1 MPFLRDLERTND
13 LRIRKSFS
21 RRGFCWRILPWV
33 VVFQYTD
40 HSAVD
45 KLERSLKA
53 AIVVRSLKWQ
63 KIRIWYRMLQFQRRF
78 RIFYTGTMHGQ
89 RKAEHQT
96 KNINNKGQVKAT
108 VKGFSDRQASPYQ
121 FTSGTCTLHMSTP
134 NYDAKLARNLTR
146 SLVWPPG
153 GTPRKR
159 WWGCVTGYPS
169 PLSYFTYTIYR
180 LTKNAIPYLRPDR
193 PFNQT
198 LFQIRLK
205 INVYILLLGTILRP
219 LPKTTYPIQD

>member
-1 MPFLRDLERTND
+1 
-13 LRIRKSFS
+13 
-21 RRGFCWRILPWV
+21 
-33 VVFQYTD
+33 
-40 HSAVD
+40 
-45 KLERSLKA
+45 
-53 AIVVRSLKWQ
+53 
-63 KIRIWYRMLQFQRRF
+63 MLQFQRRF
-78 RIFYTGTMHGQ
+78 RIFYTGTMHGHG
-89 RKAEHQT
+89 KAEHQT

-108 VKGFSDRQASPYQ
+108 VKGFSYRQASPYQ

-180 LTKNAIPYLRPDR
+180 LIKNAIPYLRPDR

-205 INVYILLLGTILRP
+205 ISSLVQASVFKINVYILLLSTILHP
-219 LPKTTYPIQD
+219 LPKKHTRFKTRGQKPCPISYQNGSKPLHTWGRTYLYSPYTKVTSYGLRAKHIHSV

>member
-1 MPFLRDLERTND
+1 MIPYVTVSEEVSN
-13 LRIRKSFS
+13 
-21 RRGFCWRILPWV
+21 ILYWHHAW
-33 VVFQYTD
+33 TR
-40 HSAVD
+40 
-45 KLERSLKA
+45 EG
-53 AIVVRSLKWQ
+53 W
-63 KIRIWYRMLQFQRRF
+63 
-78 RIFYTGTMHGQ
+78 T
-89 RKAEHQT
+89 QT
-96 KNINNKGQVKAT
+96 KNNNNKGQVKDT

-205 INVYILLLGTILRP
+205 ISSLVQASVFKINVYILLLGTILHP
-219 LPKTTYPIQD
+219 LPKKHTRFKTRGQKPCPISYQNG